1 MTSDPGARGE
11 PAAPAEP
18 AASVQPAAPAAPV
31 AGSSRAVAGRHA
43 GGRLPV
49 LHAAWLTDQTLG
61 LLRFGRGFVHPD
73 GGAAYL
79 SADGTPDLA
88 APVQTW
94 ITARMCHVY
103 GLAALAGVPG
113 ARPLAQAAFDG
124 LRGRLADTEHGGWLR
139 GVEASGAPLEGGA
152 KSCYDHAFVL
162 LAASTALVA
171 GLDGARETVERAA
184 DVIVTRFW
192 DDDAGMC
199 VDTWDRAWSD
209 LDPYR
214 GVNAN
219 MHAVEAFLA
228 VGEALDDPDWYDRAA
243 RIASRVVTEAAQH
256 AWRIPEHYDTAWRPE
271 LDLND
276 DNRADQFKPYGATVG
291 HGLEWSR
298 LLVQLAVVRPPDEA
312 ERLVPSAVA
321 LFDRAVADG
330 WAVDGREGFVYTT
343 DWTGA
348 PVVRTRMHWVAAEAV
363 GAAWA
368 LHDATGDDRFLDLYA
383 RWWDHVARYLVDDE
397 HGSWHHEL
405 SEQNVPTAAVWPGKP
420 DLYHA
425 FQATLIPRL
434 PRRPGLACAV
444 AAGELR

>member
-1 MTSDPGARGE
+1 MTGDAGTERAEVLDRSVAPNG
-11 PAAPAEP
+11 PAA
-18 AASVQPAAPAAPV
+18 
-31 AGSSRAVAGRHA
+31 
-43 GGRLPV
+43 GRLPA
-49 LHAAWLTDQTLG
+49 LHVAWLTGQSLE
-61 LLRFGRGFVHPD
+61 LLRFGRGFEHPD

-79 SADGTPDLA
+79 GVDGTPDLS
-88 APVQTW
+88 APVHTW
-94 ITARMCHVY
+94 ITARMAHVY

-113 ARPLAQAAFDG
+113 SRPLAQAAFDG
-124 LRGRLADTEHGGWLR
+124 LRVRLADGRHGGWLR
-139 GVEASGAPLEGGA
+139 GIDSSGEPLERGA

-171 GLDGARETVERAA
+171 GLEGAGETLDRVV
-184 DVIVTRFW
+184 DVMLRRFW
-192 DDDAGMC
+192 DDASGMC
-199 VDTWDRAWSD
+199 VDTWDRAWTE

-228 VGEALDDPDWYDRAA
+228 VGDALDDAAWYDRAA
-243 RIASRVVTEAAQH
+243 RIASRVITVAAEH
-256 AWRIPEHYDTAWRPE
+256 DWRIPEHYDAEWQPQ

-298 LLVQLAVVRPPDEA
+298 LLVQLAVVRAPVEA
-312 ERLVPSAVA
+312 QRFVPAAVA

-330 WAVDGREGFVYTT
+330 WGVDGREGFVYTT
-343 DWTGA
+343 DWSGV

-368 LHDATGDDRFLDLYA
+368 LHDATGDDRFLDLYGA
-383 RWWDHVARYLVDDE
+383 WWDYIARNLVDAE

-405 SEQNVPTAAVWPGKP
+405 SERNEPTADVWPGKP
-420 DLYHA
+420 DVYHA

-434 PRRPGLACAV
+434 PRRPGLARSV
-444 AAGELR
+444 AGGELR

>member
-1 MTSDPGARGE
+1 MTNDVGAGSG
-11 PAAPAEP
+11 A
-18 AASVQPAAPAAPV
+18 V
-31 AGSSRAVAGRHA
+31 AGPGGLAAGRHA
-43 GGRLPV
+43 GARLPA

-61 LLRFGRGFVHPD
+61 LLRFGRRFPHPD

-79 SADGTPDLA
+79 GADGTPDLA
-88 APVQTW
+88 APVHTW

-103 GLAALAGVPG
+103 ALGALAGVPG
-113 ARPLAQAAFDG
+113 ARPLAQAALDG

-139 GVEASGAPLEGGA
+139 GVDAGGEPLDGGE

-162 LAASTALVA
+162 LAASSALVA
-171 GLDGARETVERAA
+171 GLDGARETLDRAS
-184 DVIVTRFW
+184 DVMLSRFW

-199 VDTWDRAWSD
+199 VDTWDRPWTV

-219 MHAVEAFLA
+219 MHTVEAFLA
-228 VGEALDDPDWYDRAA
+228 VGEALDDPAWYERAA
-243 RIASRVVTEAAQH
+243 RISSRVVAH
-256 AWRIPEHYDTAWRPE
+256 AEGHDWRIPEHYDADWRPL

-312 ERLVPSAVA
+312 EGLVASAVE

-330 WAVDGREGFVYTT
+330 WAVDGAEGFVYTT
-343 DWTGA
+343 DWSGA
-348 PVVRTRMHWVAAEAV
+348 PVVRARMHWVAAEAV
-363 GAAWA
+363 AAAWA
-368 LHDATGDDRFLDLYA
+368 LHDATGEARFLERYA
-383 RWWDHVARYLVDDE
+383 TWWDYVARYLVDEE

-405 SEQNVPTAAVWPGKP
+405 SPQNVPTADVWPGKP
-420 DLYHA
+420 DVYHA
-425 FQATLIPRL
+425 FQATLVPRL
-434 PRRPGLACAV
+434 PRRPGLARAV